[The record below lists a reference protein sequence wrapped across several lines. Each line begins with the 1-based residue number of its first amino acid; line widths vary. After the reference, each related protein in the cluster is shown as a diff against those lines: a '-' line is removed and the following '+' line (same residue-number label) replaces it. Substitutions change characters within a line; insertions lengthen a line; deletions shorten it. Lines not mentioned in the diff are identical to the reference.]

1 MNITRGMAKQ
11 LRKLLLI
18 TVEDLPDETAASL
31 PSFVDVWAPD
41 VEYKAGKRLTYDG
54 TVYKVLQDH
63 TSQSDWTPNIAA
75 SLYAKVLIPTDEDGE
90 QTDIPEWEQPEST
103 NGYMKGDRVKYNGHI
118 YESLIDNNV
127 WSPDAYPDGWKLV
140 EE

>member
-18 TVEDLPDETAASL
+18 TVEDLPDETAARL
-31 PSFVDVWAPD
+31 PSFVDVWMPD
-41 VEYKAGKRLTYDG
+41 TEYKVGKRLTYDG

-90 QTDIPEWEQPEST
+90 QAEIPDWEQPEST

>member
-18 TVEDLPDETAASL
+18 TVDELPDETAAAL
-31 PSFVDVWAPD
+31 PTFVDAWSSD
-41 VEYKAGKRLTYDG
+41 TEYKTGKRVAYNG

-63 TSQSDWTPNIAA
+63 TSQSDWTPDTAA

-103 NGYMKGDRVKYNGHI
+103 NGYMTGDRVMYEGQI

-127 WSPDAYPDGWKLV
+127 WSPSAYPQGWQLI
-140 EE
+140 E